1 MFRPLSLFIGL
12 RYSRA
17 KHKNSFVSFISIA
30 SILGISLGVMVLI
43 VGLSAM
49 NGFEKAL
56 RDQLL
61 SVIPHGELEIVD
73 GSFKDIDQSLAL
85 VDQNPHVIGV
95 TPYITLNGLLQKDT
109 KMKALQIRA
118 IAPATENRVTDI
130 GRYIKQGN
138 WELLKRGGKQ
148 VILGKNVAD
157 SLGLA
162 VGQSVKLL
170 LPQRSIGKKLKP
182 PRIVAL
188 TLAGIFE
195 MGGQVDS
202 TLGFIHIEDAQQ
214 ILNLDSANAIAFKVD
229 NILDVQSIAREVGY
243 SLNEYLYIKSWIT
256 SQGYLYQDIQ
266 MVKSLMYV
274 ILLLVV
280 AVACFNIVSTLVMAV
295 NEKRGDIA
303 ILKTMGAST
312 WSLRFIFIVQGAFN
326 GFVGSVIGAIVGVY
340 IALNLTALITSLEG
354 LIGHKVLSGDIYF
367 IDFLPS
373 QLDYM
378 QVVVISILAFI
389 MSVLSTLYPAW
400 CASNI
405 QPARELGYS
414 H

>member
-17 KHKNSFVSFISIA
+17 KHKNRFVSFISVA

-43 VGLSAM
+43 IGLSSM

-61 SVIPHGELEIVD
+61 SVIPHGELEVVN
-73 GSFKDIDQSLAL
+73 GSFNDIDASINIVTAHPN
-85 VDQNPHVIGV
+85 VVGV
-95 TPYITLNGLLQKDT
+95 SPYITLSGLLQKDT
-109 KMKALQIRA
+109 TMKALQIRA
-118 IAPATENRVTDI
+118 IAPATENSVTAI
-130 GRYIKQGN
+130 GQYIKQGN
-138 WELLKRGGKQ
+138 WDLLSSGANSI
-148 VILGKNVAD
+148 ILGKSVAAD
-157 SLGLA
+157 LGLT
-162 VGQSVKLL
+162 VGQSLKLL
-170 LPQRSIGKKLKP
+170 LPQPSIDNKLKA
-182 PRIVAL
+182 PRVVAL
-188 TLAGIFE
+188 KLAGIFE
-195 MGGQVDS
+195 MGGQLDG
-202 TLGFIHIEDAQQ
+202 TLGFMHIDDAQQ
-214 ILNLDSANAIAFKVD
+214 LLNLESPNAIAFKIN
-229 NILDVQSIAREVGY
+229 NILDAQYISREVGY
-243 SLNEYLYIKSWIT
+243 SLDEYLYIKSWIT

-303 ILKTMGAST
+303 ILKTMGASS

-326 GFVGSVIGAIVGVY
+326 GLVGSVIGAVAGCY
-340 IALNLTALITSLEG
+340 IAINLTAMVKIVEG
-354 LIGHKVLSGDIYF
+354 VIGHKVLSGDIYF

-373 QLDYM
+373 QVDYQ
-378 QVVVISILAFI
+378 QVALITLLAFL
-389 MSVLSTLYPAW
+389 MSICATLYPAW
-400 CASNI
+400 RASRI
-405 QPARELGYS
+405 EPAQELGYS

>member
-17 KHKNSFVSFISIA
+17 KHKNRFVSFISVA

-43 VGLSAM
+43 IGLSAM

-61 SVIPHGELEIVD
+61 SVIPHGELEVVD
-73 GSFKDIDQSLAL
+73 GSFRDIKTSLAL
-85 VDQNPHVIGV
+85 VEKNPHVIGV
-95 TPYITLNGLLQKDT
+95 TPYITLSGLLQKDT
-109 KMKALQIRA
+109 NMKALQIRA
-118 IAPATENRVTDI
+118 IAPETEDRVTDI
-130 GRYIKQGN
+130 GRYIKQGS
-138 WELLKRGGKQ
+138 WELLEKGEKKI
-148 VILGKNVAD
+148 ILGKNVAD
-157 SLGLA
+157 NLGLS
-162 VGQSVKLL
+162 VGQSLKLL
-170 LPQRSIGKKLKP
+170 LPEPSNLNKLKP
-182 PRIVAL
+182 PRVVML

-214 ILNLDSANAIAFKVD
+214 ILNLNSANAIALKVD
-229 NILDVQSIAREVGY
+229 NILDAQNITRNVGY
-243 SLNEYLYIKSWIT
+243 ELTEYLYVKSWIT
-256 SQGYLYQDIQ
+256 SQGFLYQDIQ

-303 ILKTMGAST
+303 ILKTMGASV

-326 GFVGSVIGAIVGVY
+326 GFVGSLIGAIAGVY
-340 IALNLTALITSLEG
+340 IALNLTALLTMLEG
-354 LIGHKVLSGDIYF
+354 VIGRKILSGDIYF

-373 QLDYM
+373 QLDPQ
-378 QVVVISILAFI
+378 QVIVITLLAFI
-389 MSVLSTLYPAW
+389 MSILATLYPAW
-400 CASNI
+400 CASKI
-405 QPARELGYS
+405 QPAQELGYS

>member
-17 KHKNSFVSFISIA
+17 KRKNKFVSFISIA

-49 NGFEKAL
+49 NGFEEAL

-61 SVIPHGELEIVD
+61 SVIPHAEVEVVN
-73 GSFKDIDQSLAL
+73 GSFFDIDSSMRTIAK
-85 VDQNPHVIGV
+85 NPHVLGIS
-95 TPYITLNGLLQKDT
+95 PYISLNALLQKDT
-109 KMKALQIRA
+109 KMKALTIRA
-118 IAPATENRVTDI
+118 IEPKTEDQVTSI
-130 GRYIKQGN
+130 GQYIQQGN
-138 WELLKRGGKQ
+138 WDLLKAGNRQ
-148 VILGKNVAD
+148 IILGRNVAD
-157 SLGLA
+157 NLGLS
-162 VGQSVKLL
+162 VGQSLKLL
-170 LPQRSIGKKLKP
+170 LPQPSINHKLKP
-182 PRIVAL
+182 PKVILL

-195 MGGQVDS
+195 MGGQIDS
-202 TLGFIHIEDAQQ
+202 TLGFMHIDDAKQ
-214 ILNLDSANAIAFKVD
+214 ILNLATANVIAFKVD
-229 NILDVQSIAREVGY
+229 NILEAQSIAHKVGY
-243 SLNEYLYIKSWIT
+243 SLSEYLYIKSWIT

-303 ILKTMGAST
+303 ILKTMGASN

-326 GFVGSVIGAIVGVY
+326 GFIGSLIGAFSGCY
-340 IALNLTALITSLEG
+340 LALNLTELIKYFESI
-354 LIGHKVLSGDIYF
+354 IGHKVLSGDIYF

-373 QLDYM
+373 QLDYQ
-378 QVVVISILAFI
+378 QVVVITVLAFV
-389 MSVLSTLYPAW
+389 MSVFATLYPAW
-400 CASNI
+400 QASKTD
-405 QPARELGYS
+405 PAQELGYS